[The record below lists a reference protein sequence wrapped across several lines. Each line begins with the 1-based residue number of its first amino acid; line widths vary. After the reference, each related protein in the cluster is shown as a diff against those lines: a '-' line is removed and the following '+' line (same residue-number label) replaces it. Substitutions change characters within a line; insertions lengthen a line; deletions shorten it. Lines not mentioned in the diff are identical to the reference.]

1 MQGEKEGLGALLGR
15 DSELAAS
22 VGGELIVIV
31 DRQCKCIGVWDTK
44 ALCGR
49 PSLAL
54 SVEC

>member
-22 VGGELIVIV
+22 VGGALIVIV
-31 DRQCKCIGVWDTK
+31 DRQCKCFGAWGTK
-44 ALCGR
+44 AFCRR

-54 SVEC
+54 SVES